1 VPGGGRRSR
10 GNVGVAGVV
19 GGYAE
24 TMDIKGSVALVTGAN
39 RGIGRAFA
47 RALLDHG
54 AAKVYAGARDPGS
67 VADRDVTPLR
77 LDVTRPGEVT
87 AAAAAAGDVSI
98 VISNAGVGGTGVTL
112 MEGPFDTARQAM
124 EVNYLG
130 TWAVARAFA
139 PILARNG
146 GGALVT
152 MLSLAS
158 WAGRPDFPAYAASKA
173 AQWSLTQSLRD
184 GLRGQGTLV
193 LGVHAGFVDTELSAW
208 KDAPKISAE
217 DVAEQT
223 MQALAEDRVEVLADE
238 ATRRVKAGLCKPPAA
253 EPH

>member
-1 VPGGGRRSR
+1 
-10 GNVGVAGVV
+10 
-19 GGYAE
+19 
-24 TMDIKGSVALVTGAN
+24 MDIKGSVALVTGAN

-67 VADRDVTPLR
+67 VADREVTPLR
-77 LDVTRPGEVT
+77 LDVTRPEEV
-87 AAAAAAGDVSI
+87 AAAAATAGDVTI
-98 VISNAGVGGTGVTL
+98 VISNAGIGASGTKL
-112 MEGPFDTARQAM
+112 LEGPFDAARQAM
-124 EVNYLG
+124 EVNYFG

-146 GGALVT
+146 GGALVN
-152 MLSLAS
+152 MLSVAS

-193 LGVHAGFVDTELSAW
+193 VGVHAGFVDTDLSARV
-208 KDAPKISAE
+208 DAPKISAA

-223 MQALAEDRVEVLADE
+223 MQALIEDRVEVLADE
-238 ATRRVKAGLCKPPAA
+238 VTRRVKAALSQPPAPDSSA
-253 EPH
+253 WTRW